1 VLQCDSKLRHEAWHA
16 NRRGCVNKTLLIQ
29 TGIRLGLAQGHS
41 LATFAI
47 YDCFILKT
55 KQIITKQKPEV
66 KPTAE

>member
-1 VLQCDSKLRHEAWHA
+1 
-16 NRRGCVNKTLLIQ
+16 
-29 TGIRLGLAQGHS
+29 